1 MSKKRKE
8 KIKNVLIL
16 LLTMSAVALSFV
28 AGIFDV
34 PMRAQTGGGGTLLLS
49 ENEYAPLLPTQI
61 GVNFGAQTAFVTGGG
76 TANADI
82 ISPFE
87 DSLHLL
93 RKALTTAGQTE
104 EIDAQVWREALGSWG
119 ILFRFSAN
127 LSLSE
132 LVLLMGQTESPLVG
146 QSETLYLSL
155 KETGVFLYFLGTDNQ
170 VFRAVT
176 EVPSYELGELI
187 AQYEANGGS
196 IVFDLEDIVP
206 RIQLEHYNNFP
217 VLTGQTAHMY
227 QYLELLLNRF
237 DFNPNL
243 VRYIE
248 SDGVRL
254 MVEDGATL
262 RIFEDGQITYHYQ
275 GANPRLMVSTEH
287 EPSLAEAIRA
297 SYALASLVG
306 IVSGEA
312 EVSFRGYTYQ
322 NGQFV
327 IEFGYV
333 LDGIPML
340 GTYPAARIVVDGRYV
355 REVSLFAR
363 NFHFS
368 GEQTAI
374 LPRSSAQIA
383 AGRERVDL
391 FYVLQAETG
400 QYLPRWILIEESG
413 E

>member
-8 KIKNVLIL
+8 NIKNVLIL

-34 PMRAQTGGGGTLLLS
+34 PMRAQTGGSGTLLRL
-49 ENEYAPLLPTQI
+49 ENEYVPLLPTQTL
-61 GVNFGAQTAFVTGGG
+61 VNFGDEEGFVRGIG
-76 TANADI
+76 TANMGSD
-82 ISPFE
+82 SSFE
-87 DSLHLL
+87 ESLYLL
-93 RKALTTAGQTE
+93 RAALISAGQTE
-104 EIDAQVWREALGSWG
+104 EVDTQSWREALGSWG
-119 ILFRFSAN
+119 ILFHFSAN

-155 KETGVFLYFLGTDNQ
+155 KETGVFLYFLGTDGQ
-170 VFRAVT
+170 VFRAT
-176 EVPSYELGELI
+176 TNVPSYQLGELV
-187 AQYEANGGS
+187 AQYEPNGGRIS
-196 IVFDLEDIVP
+196 FELQDAAP
-206 RIQLEHYNNFP
+206 RIQLDNYNNFP
-217 VLTGQTAHMY
+217 LITGQTAHMY

-248 SDGVRL
+248 NDGVRL

-275 GANPRLMVSTEH
+275 GASPRLMVSIEH
-287 EPSLAEAIRA
+287 EPSLAEIIRA
-297 SYALASLVG
+297 SYVLASLVG

-355 REVSLFAR
+355 REASLFAR